1 MNFKLTEWNYVK
13 HMRTMFLVSTAIVVL
28 GIGLLFFRGLNLGI
42 DFASGT
48 RVEVLTEE
56 RVSQEEFTKAFNDAG
71 VDQEISS
78 VQYANEGRLAYVT
91 FVGQLGQEEVAN
103 VKTAFTEQF
112 GNDPNIS
119 TVSAQVGRD
128 LAKNALYAVAVAS
141 IGIILY
147 ITVRFQ
153 FSYALA
159 TVIAM
164 LHDAFFMIVAFSLF
178 GIEVNLYFIAAI
190 LTIIGYSVN
199 DTIVTFDRVR
209 ENITSYEKERKIKSM
224 DVYESIINKSIQ
236 ETIVRSVNTVI
247 TVLVTAIALYVFG
260 AESIRSFS
268 LALIVGLFMGMYSS
282 IFIASYLWLL
292 IKRTTI
298 NKKKI
303 RRSQRRNKWVSLQS
317 GDLFKCQDGTS
328 FTRSA
333 IIYN

>member
-13 HMRTMFLVSTAIVVL
+13 HMRTMFLISTAIVVL

-48 RVEVLTEE
+48 RVEVQTEE
-56 RVSQEEFTKAFNDAG
+56 KVSQAAFTSAFSEAG
-71 VDQEISS
+71 IDQEISS
-78 VQYANEGRLAYVT
+78 VQYADNDRLAYVT
-91 FVGQLGQEEVAN
+91 FVGQLKQDEVAS
-103 VKTAFTEQF
+103 VKTVFTEKF

-153 FSYALA
+153 FSYAVA
-159 TVIAM
+159 TVVAM

-178 GIEVNLYFIAAI
+178 GVEVNLYFIAAI

-209 ENITSYEKERKIKSM
+209 ENINSYEKERKIKSM
-224 DVYESIINKSIQ
+224 DVYESIINRSIQ
-236 ETIVRSVNTVI
+236 ETIIRSVNTVI
-247 TVLVTAIALYVFG
+247 TVLVTALALYMFG
-260 AESIRSFS
+260 SESIRGFS
-268 LALIVGLFMGMYSS
+268 LALLIGLFMGMYSS
-282 IFIASYLWLL
+282 LFIASYLWLL
-292 IKRTTI
+292 IKKMTI
-298 NKKKI
+298 NKKKE
-303 RRSQRRNKWVSLQS
+303 
-317 GDLFKCQDGTS
+317 TPA
-328 FTRSA
+328 TEA
-333 IIYN
+333 